1 MHIYATLISLV
12 QCGSYLFVATFNP
25 GFVFPSSIEIEN
37 DLKFRKCKKC
47 GAIMRRRTFHCR
59 DCDMCIEGFDH
70 HCPWTSK
77 CIGKGNIVP
86 FYVFI
91 VSTPIFMI
99 SAIFLMMSVLIVMA
113 EKANVHHKLL

>member
-1 MHIYATLISLV
+1 
-12 QCGSYLFVATFNP
+12 
-25 GFVFPSSIEIEN
+25 
-37 DLKFRKCKKC
+37 
-47 GAIMRRRTFHCR
+47 MRRRTFHCR